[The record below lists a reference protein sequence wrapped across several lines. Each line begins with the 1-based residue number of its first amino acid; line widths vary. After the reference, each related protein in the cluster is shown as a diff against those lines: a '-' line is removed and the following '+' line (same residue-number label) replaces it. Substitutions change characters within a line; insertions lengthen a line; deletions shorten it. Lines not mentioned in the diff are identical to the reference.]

1 MMEPMATVVDGG
13 LRLLLDSDEPTIRHA
28 ALTELLGRQET
39 DPDVARTRASIADG
53 AIAAALLC
61 GPSDVHP
68 YAKWRGVHWRFVS
81 LMDLGVPRDLVSIAG
96 EYDRVLEWLL
106 APRRVQAIRSVA
118 GRTRTCGSQEGN
130 ALAVGVWLGRASD
143 PAVAQMAANLVGWQW
158 PDGGWNCDTRPEAT
172 HSSFNESLWPLL
184 GLARYADETHD
195 GDAKAAARGAAEFF
209 LRHRVVFAERT
220 GELAHPTVEQI
231 HYPPYWH
238 FDLLAGLRV
247 LASIGHARDER
258 AADALDLLERKRRPD
273 GAWQV
278 GGRWWRPPGS
288 AGSNVEVVD
297 WGGRGPSEPATL
309 AALRILKAA
318 GRWPDPSVI
327 A

>member
-1 MMEPMATVVDGG
+1 M
-13 LRLLLDSDEPTIRHA
+13 
-28 ALTELLGRQET
+28 
-39 DPDVARTRASIADG
+39 ADG
-53 AIAAALLC
+53 ALVTGLLAGLERGGAALA
-61 GPSDVHP
+61 DP
-68 YAKWRGVHWRFVS
+68 YRKFSGSHWRLVS
-81 LMDLGVPRDLVSIAG
+81 LADLRFPAG
-96 EYDRVLEWLL
+96 DARLEPALDTEL
-106 APRRVQAIRSVA
+106 AWAM
-118 GRTRTCGSQEGN
+118 TRGTPARPVRGLHRNHASQEGN
-130 ALAVGVWLGRASD
+130 AVAAACRLGFGDDRRVPELVDRLA
-143 PAVAQMAANLVGWQW
+143 GWQW